1 MLELHFRTPPNR
13 YKILIC
19 LEELGLPY
27 RPKGVDSSRGE
38 QFRFGQRARG

>member
-1 MLELHFRTPPNR
+1 MIELHFWTTPNG

-19 LEELGLPY
+19 LEEMGLPY
-27 RPKGVDSSRGE
+27 RLKGVNISRGE